1 MERNRALQ
9 WIQLV
14 LSSLQYVYYVYNN
27 HHTAWRKLSRLLKFH
42 IVILLTEEKFI
53 WG

>member
-9 WIQLV
+9 CIQLV

-27 HHTAWRKLSRLLKFH
+27 HHTAWRKRSRLLKFH